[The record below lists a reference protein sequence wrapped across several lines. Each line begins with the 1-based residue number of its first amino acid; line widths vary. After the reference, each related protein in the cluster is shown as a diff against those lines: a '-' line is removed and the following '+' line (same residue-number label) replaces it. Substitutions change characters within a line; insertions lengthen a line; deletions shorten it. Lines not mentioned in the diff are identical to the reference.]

1 MKKLTNQIPA
11 SKVEISHCSITN
23 ANTDDSAARLI
34 LAKAIKANADAAYAL
49 ALNLGGAPMISITE
63 NKDEAS

>member
-1 MKKLTNQIPA
+1 MKTTNKIPA
-11 SKVEISHCSITN
+11 SNVEISNCTITN

-34 LAKAIKANADAAYAL
+34 LAKAIKVNADAAYAL

-63 NKDEAS
+63 NSDEAS